1 MDMILNYIFVGF
13 IFIFIMDIL
22 MSKLKNNGYLTHDM
36 NFDWGQR
43 LIAVIVWPLMLIWFC
58 VAFCKE
64 FFKDTNK

>member
-1 MDMILNYIFVGF
+1 
-13 IFIFIMDIL
+13 MDIL